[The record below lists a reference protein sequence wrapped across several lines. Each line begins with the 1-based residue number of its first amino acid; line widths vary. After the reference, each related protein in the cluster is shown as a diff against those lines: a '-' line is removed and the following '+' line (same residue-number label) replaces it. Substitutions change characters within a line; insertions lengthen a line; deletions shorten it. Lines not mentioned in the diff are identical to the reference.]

1 MEKKVNNEKVRIY
14 YLDYLKAIAITL
26 VVFCHYV
33 WIPDNSF
40 WGNVLMLLAWSAVP
54 CFFMVTG
61 GLMHCMKD
69 FVWKKYIR
77 KILRTYIG
85 LSAWKAIYLICFGGI
100 QKRFAASSIVGYLFF
115 FDDLEGINTD
125 SMWFMSAY
133 IAVMIFYPISY
144 YLIQSAI
151 GMKLYIYI
159 MILLLFGGMIIPTLN
174 YWIYYIGKI
183 NPFEIP
189 NASKMLQLNPF
200 GNYSHMLFYFLLGGI
215 IFKYRNREIEWF
227 KRKKKEWISTS
238 AILIGLFGLVVAK
251 YVQTG
256 SLKWMNIYLESG
268 YSHIFTLVLSVGIY
282 FFVMNLKDSQINYK
296 IGKIIGRNT
305 MGIYYMHI
313 PAIYVINQ
321 MVSKAG
327 WEHNSLLSHTIR
339 TVLVVVICSCLTI
352 FIKKIPVIKR
362 LV

>member
-1 MEKKVNNEKVRIY
+1 MFFHGNGWTNALYEGFCMEKIHKKNSENIY
-14 YLDYLKAIAITL
+14 WTFCMEGYILDM
-26 VVFCHYV
+26 
-33 WIPDNSF
+33 F
-40 WGNVLMLLAWSAVP
+40 WRY
-54 CFFMVTG
+54 T
-61 GLMHCMKD
+61 
-69 FVWKKYIR
+69 KK
-77 KILRTYIG
+77 
-85 LSAWKAIYLICFGGI
+85 ICCEFNCGV
-100 QKRFAASSIVGYLFF
+100 SIF